1 MKILFILSGG
11 LDSATALYDLRRE
24 HEVVEAVTF
33 DYAQRHK
40 KEIACAVKIC
50 ETLKLPHRVIDI
62 SNLNELLQGSSLTSD
77 SIDTPHGHYEEENMK
92 QTIVPNRNAI
102 FINVAAGYAIS
113 KGIHS
118 LGLGVHA
125 GDHFIYPDCRPSFID
140 AQEKTL
146 SLANDVDFLLHTPFL
161 NVSKIG
167 IVKKGHELKV
177 PFEQTWTCYEGG
189 AKPCNK
195 CGSCTERIEAFMKND
210 LADPL
215 YTTEEWQKL
224 SENI

>member
-24 HEVVEAVTF
+24 HDVVEAVTF

-40 KEIACAVKIC
+40 KEIACAAKIC
-50 ETLKLPHRVIDI
+50 EMLKLPHRVIDI
-62 SNLNELLQGSSLTSD
+62 SNLNELLQGSSLTSGT
-77 SIDTPHGHYEEENMK
+77 IATPHGHYEQENMK

-102 FINVAAGYAIS
+102 FINVAAGYAVS
-113 KGIHS
+113 KGVYG

-125 GDHFIYPDCRPSFID
+125 GDHFIYPDCRPDFIE
-140 AQEKTL
+140 AQQKTL
-146 SLANDVDFLLHTPFL
+146 SLANDVDFRLHTPFL
-161 NVSKIG
+161 HVSKIG
-167 IVKKGHELKV
+167 IVAKGNALHV

-195 CGSCTERIEAFMKND
+195 CGSCTERIEAFVKNG
-210 LADPL
+210 LVDPL
-215 YTTEEWQKL
+215 YTESEWG
-224 SENI
+224 NILKDI